1 MIMYLIIFPEG
12 QREHFSNQAEFC
24 KSVRDYLKKK
34 KDKWVKIKCYFTTS
48 KNVNEA
54 FQKLYGMK

>member
-1 MIMYLIIFPEG
+1 MYLIIFPEG
-12 QREHFSNQAEFC
+12 QREHFSNQAELC

-34 KDKWVKIKCYFTTS
+34 KDNWVNIECYFTTS

-54 FQKLYGMK
+54 FQIYMG

>member
-1 MIMYLIIFPEG
+1 MYLIIFPEG
-12 QREHFSNQAEFC
+12 QRAHFSNQTEFC

-34 KDKWVKIKCYFTTS
+34 KGKWVKIKCYYTTS

-54 FQKLYGMK
+54 FQQLYGIK